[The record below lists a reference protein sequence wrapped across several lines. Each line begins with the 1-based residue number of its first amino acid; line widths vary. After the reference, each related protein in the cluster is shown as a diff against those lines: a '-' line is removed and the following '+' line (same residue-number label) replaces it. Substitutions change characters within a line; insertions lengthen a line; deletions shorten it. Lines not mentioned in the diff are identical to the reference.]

1 MAAGFPEEA
10 LTQML
15 HVYSDALER
24 VAEAEARL
32 FHFYVHGR
40 LKSGGLSGS
49 ELVDTTRAAQERLT
63 PLAEPAILY
72 VRRKGVA
79 RAAREDAVL
88 HLAEDAGLLAGAEFP
103 GKVSAA
109 IAFID
114 LSSFTPLAEARGDV
128 TATQVLARF
137 SMLVR
142 EEVKRWDGRVVKQIG
157 EAFGAPL
164 GWARDRSLTF
174 RAAVAVRPRS
184 RRGVEIS
191 RRIHVSL
198 ERQPPAAPNSQTS
211 GTVLYYSCSHR
222 RYAIM

>member
-1 MAAGFPEEA
+1 LAAGFPEEA

-142 EEVKRWDGRVVKQIG
+142 EEVKRWDGRGRSARRSDPSRV
-157 EAFGAPL
+157 GA
-164 GWARDRSLTF
+164 
-174 RAAVAVRPRS
+174 RPISDAS
-184 RRGVEIS
+184 RRCRSSSPVASGCRNLS
-191 RRIHVSL
+191 PHSL
-198 ERQPPAAPNSQTS
+198 GRQPPAAPNSQAS
-211 GTVLYYSCSHR
+211 GTVHYYSCSRR
-222 RYAIM
+222 RYAVM